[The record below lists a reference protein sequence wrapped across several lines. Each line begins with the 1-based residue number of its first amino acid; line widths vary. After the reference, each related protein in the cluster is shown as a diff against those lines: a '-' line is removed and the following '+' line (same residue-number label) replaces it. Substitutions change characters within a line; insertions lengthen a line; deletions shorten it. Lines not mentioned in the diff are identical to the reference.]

1 MINVMKEQNTTQN
14 FFTKYKKWFVA
25 LIGIHLIPSILLIGG
40 FIGVIVYNYVNN
52 DVNFHPYKSYIISGF
67 DAGHSDGKKNY
78 VSDPSYTSSIWV
90 KYKDQTE
97 TLKKTVYLEKEAYL
111 SKFPKS
117 EKGIKLAEMKLH
129 NIKLPLQ
136 LELEKRFTSGE
147 DFYADY
153 VAQRIKRD
161 NFTSNSEY
169 QQALKSEAWK
179 VGYAFGYREGLEGF
193 GYTSARR
200 SLKY

>member
-1 MINVMKEQNTTQN
+1 MKEQNVEQN

-40 FIGVIVYNYVNN
+40 IIGVFVYNYVNN

-67 DAGHSDGKKNY
+67 DAGHSDGQNNHI
-78 VSDPSYTSSIWV
+78 SGQIPSWSLWQ
-90 KYKDQTE
+90 KYGHKTDD
-97 TLKKTVYLEKEAYL
+97 LKKKVALEKKEYL
-111 SKFPKS
+111 SLFPKS
-117 EKGIKLAEMKLH
+117 EQGTKLAEMKLN

-161 NFTSNSEY
+161 NFTSDQKY
-169 QQALKSEAWK
+169 QEALKIEAWK
-179 VGYAFGYREGLEGF
+179 VGYAFGYREGLTGF